1 MKYITYDYYVSRF
14 LGTTV
19 PEEEFD
25 YLATAA
31 STVVDALVT
40 RPIEDITDVIRRA
53 VAYETET
60 LYIQGGADAIA
71 GFASITS
78 GIDERI
84 GDYTVGTPYVSNEKR
99 IYSVGGVPVSGLTL
113 ALLKGAGLM
122 CRCVYTGDC
131 L

>member
-14 LGTTV
+14 RGTTV

-25 YLATAA
+25 YLAAA
-31 STVVDALVT
+31 ATTVVNALVT
-40 RPIEDITDVIRRA
+40 RPIDDITDVIRRA

-60 LYIQGGADAIA
+60 LYIQGGADAVS

-78 GIDERI
+78 GIDERL
-84 GDYTVGTPYVSNEKR
+84 GDYTLGTPYVSNEKR
-99 IYSVGGVPVSGLTL
+99 IFSVGGVPVSGLTL

-122 CRCVYTGDC
+122 SRCVYTEG
-131 L
+131 